1 MYTHLKKREVLHF
14 PYYIILY
21 LESFTLFLSI
31 IPYFLTNDKFSD
43 QFVSQK

>member
-1 MYTHLKKREVLHF
+1 MKFFTFH
-14 PYYIILY
+14 IILY

-31 IPYFLTNDKFSD
+31 IPYFSTNDKFSV